1 MLQLAREEPHLDPIT
16 IRYLSGHD
24 VAALALDNDEILD
37 AIEASLVAQGNRQTV
52 IEPRM
57 HLRPDPDI
65 DGHFN
70 VLRGYIGPS
79 GQAGIKIVGDFHGN
93 YRHGLPS
100 EFGLLNL
107 FDGRTGTPRAVLD
120 ATGITEMRTG
130 ALTAIGA
137 RHLAPSKPRILGH
150 IGARGTA
157 YWNVRLLD
165 HLFDFDEIRVHS
177 RRAESR
183 NAFAERLEADLG
195 KAVRVTENWRDCL
208 EGADILVE
216 ASRLTQPEPLFKTE
230 WLRPG
235 TLVIPYGTM
244 STVEDDITDRV
255 DKLVVDDWGQCLI
268 GPFGCL
274 RRHVDSGRVTRDSIH
289 AELGEICAGHLPGR
303 ETDDEICL
311 FWHRG
316 LSTSDIALGQAML
329 EKAERLGI
337 GHTLPYA

>member
-1 MLQLAREEPHLDPIT
+1 MTKPIT

-24 VAALALDNDEILD
+24 VAALALDNDEILQ
-37 AIEASLVAQGNRQTV
+37 AIEGGLRAQGNAETV

-57 HLRPDPDI
+57 HLVPSQSV

-70 VLRGYIGPS
+70 VLRGYIAPGNT
-79 GQAGIKIVGDFHGN
+79 AGVKIVGDFHNN
-93 YRHGLPS
+93 YQQGLPS

-107 FDGRTGTPRAVLD
+107 FDGSTGQPRAVLD

-130 ALTAIGA
+130 AISAIGA
-137 RHLAPSKPRILGH
+137 KYLAPSQPKVLGH

-165 HLFDFDEIRVHS
+165 HLFDFEEIRIHS
-177 RRAESR
+177 RRPESR
-183 NAFAERLEADLG
+183 SAFAARLEADLG
-195 KAVRVTENWRDCL
+195 KPITVTDDWRSCL

-216 ASRLTQPEPLFKTE
+216 ASRLTQPEPLFKSN
-230 WLRPG
+230 WIKPG
-235 TLVIPYGTM
+235 ALVIPYGTM
-244 STVEDDITDRV
+244 STVEDDITERM
-255 DKLVVDDWGQCLI
+255 DKIVVDDWGQCLI

-274 RRHVDSGRVTRDSIH
+274 RRHVDSGRVTRETIH
-289 AELGEICAGHLPGR
+289 GELGDICAGKIAGR
-303 ETDDEICL
+303 ESDDETCL

-316 LSTSDIALGQAML
+316 LSTSDIALGIMML

>member
-1 MLQLAREEPHLDPIT
+1 LKPIT
-16 IRYLSGHD
+16 IRYLSGHN
-24 VAALALDNDEILD
+24 VAELALDNDEILD
-37 AIEASLVAQGNRQTV
+37 AIEASLRAQGNGETV

-57 HLRPDPDI
+57 HLNPSPSVN
-65 DGHFN
+65 GHFN
-70 VLRGYIGPS
+70 VLRGYMAPGNN
-79 GQAGIKIVGDFHGN
+79 AGVKIVGDFHDN
-93 YRHGLPS
+93 YRQGLPS

-107 FDGRTGTPRAVLD
+107 FDGATGQPRAVLD

-130 ALTAIGA
+130 AVTAVGA
-137 RHLAPSKPRILGH
+137 KYLAGSSPRILGH

-177 RRAESR
+177 RRPESR
-183 NAFAERLEADLG
+183 NAFAARLEADLG
-195 KAVRVTENWRDCL
+195 KPIRVTDDWRSCL

-216 ASRLTQPEPLFKTE
+216 ASRLTQPEALFKTD
-230 WLRPG
+230 WIKPG
-235 TLVIPYGTM
+235 ALVIPYGTM
-244 STVEDDITDRV
+244 STVEDDITDIM
-255 DKLVVDDWGQCLI
+255 DKIVVDDWGQCLV

-289 AELGEICAGHLPGR
+289 GELGEICAGRIPGR
-303 ETDDEICL
+303 ESNGETCL
-311 FWHRG
+311 LWHRG
-316 LSTSDIALGQAML
+316 LSTSDIALGCAML

>member
-1 MLQLAREEPHLDPIT
+1 MTAIF
-16 IRYLSGHD
+16 IRYLSGLD
-24 VAALALDNDEILD
+24 VASLKMTNGEILQ
-37 AIEASLVAQGNRQTV
+37 AIESSLIAQGNGQTV

-57 HLRPDPDI
+57 HLKPDPSI

-70 VLRGYIGPS
+70 VLRGYIAS
-79 GQAGIKIVGDFHGN
+79 THTAGIKVVGDFHNN
-93 YRHGLPS
+93 YQQGLPS

-107 FDGRTGTPRAVLD
+107 MDGRTGQPKAIVD

-130 ALTAIGA
+130 AVTAIGA
-137 RHLAPSKPRILGH
+137 KYLAPSKPKILGH

-157 YWNVRLLD
+157 YWNVRLLN

-177 RRAESR
+177 RRDESR
-183 NAFAERLEADLG
+183 QAFARKLEQDLG
-195 KAVRVTENWRDCL
+195 KAIVVTDNWRDCL

-216 ASRLTQPEPLFKTE
+216 ASRLTAPEPIFKTE
-230 WLRPG
+230 WIKPG
-235 TLVIPYGTM
+235 ALVIPYGTM
-244 STVEDDITDRV
+244 STVEDNLTDII

-274 RRHVDSGRVTRDSIH
+274 RRHVDNGKVTRENIHGELGQIAAGKLSGRESDN
-289 AELGEICAGHLPGR
+289 
-303 ETDDEICL
+303 ETCL

-316 LSTSDIALGQAML
+316 LSTSDIALAAAML
-329 EKAERLGI
+329 EKADRFDI

>member
-1 MLQLAREEPHLDPIT
+1 MNPIN

-24 VAALALDNDEILD
+24 VAALELTDAEILA
-37 AIEASLVAQGNRQTV
+37 AIESSLAAQGNGDTV

-57 HLRPDPDI
+57 HLVPSGAV

-70 VLRGYIGPS
+70 VLRGYIAPGDH
-79 GQAGIKIVGDFHGN
+79 AGVKIVGDFHNN
-93 YRHGLPS
+93 YQHGLPS

-107 FDGRTGTPRAVLD
+107 FDGSTGQPRAVLD

-130 ALTAIGA
+130 AVTAIGA
-137 RHLAPSKPRILGH
+137 KYLAPRKPRVLGH

-183 NAFAERLEADLG
+183 EAFAARLESDLG
-195 KAVRVTENWRDCL
+195 KAVTVTEDWKSCL
-208 EGADILVE
+208 DGADILVE
-216 ASRLTQPEPLFKTE
+216 ASRLTEPQPLFRTD
-230 WLRPG
+230 WIRPG
-235 TLVIPYGTM
+235 ALVIPYGTM
-244 STVEDDITDRV
+244 STVEDDITDRM
-255 DKLVVDDWGQCLI
+255 DKIVVDDWGQCLV

-274 RRHVDSGRVTRDSIH
+274 RRHVDSGRVTRDTIH
-289 AELGEICAGHLPGR
+289 GELGDICAGRLPGR
-303 ETDDEICL
+303 ESDEETCL

-316 LSTSDIALGQAML
+316 LSTSDIALGCAML
-329 EKAERLGI
+329 DKAERLGI